1 VSCKEEI
8 VPQQLHSDIVIDA
21 SPARVW
27 EIVSDFDA
35 YPEWNPFIRRIA
47 GQMTVG
53 SKLEAY
59 LQPPGGRGMT
69 FRPTVLAAE
78 PERELRWS
86 GSLVIPGIFDGEHIF
101 RIEPIG
107 PDRVRFVQEERF
119 SGALVPIILR
129 FIGESTL
136 EGVAAMNRVLKA
148 RAEGMMPSH
157 A

>member
-1 VSCKEEI
+1 MAEHI
-8 VPQQLHSDIVIDA
+8 QSDIIIDA

-27 EIVSDFDA
+27 EIVADFDA

-47 GQMTVG
+47 GHLSVG
-53 SKLEAY
+53 SRLETSIH
-59 LQPPGGRGMT
+59 PPGGRSMT

-78 PERELRWS
+78 PERELRWI
-86 GSLVIPGIFDGEHIF
+86 GYLGTPGIFDGEHRF

-119 SGALVPIILR
+119 SGILAPLIIRFVRNATLQGFAEMNQALK
-129 FIGESTL
+129 S
-136 EGVAAMNRVLKA
+136 
-148 RAEGMMPSH
+148 RAERATPAH

>member
-1 VSCKEEI
+1 MSCKEEI

-27 EIVSDFDA
+27 AILSEFDA
-35 YPEWNPFIRRIA
+35 YPEWNPFIRRIV
-47 GQMTVG
+47 GRMSVG
-53 SKLEAY
+53 SRLEAN

-69 FRPTVLAAE
+69 IRPTVLAAE
-78 PERELRWS
+78 PEREFRWI

-119 SGALVPIILR
+119 SGALAPLILR
-129 FIGESTL
+129 FIRESTL
-136 EGVAAMNRVLKA
+136 EGFAAMNRALKA
-148 RAEGMMPSH
+148 RAEGTFSSN